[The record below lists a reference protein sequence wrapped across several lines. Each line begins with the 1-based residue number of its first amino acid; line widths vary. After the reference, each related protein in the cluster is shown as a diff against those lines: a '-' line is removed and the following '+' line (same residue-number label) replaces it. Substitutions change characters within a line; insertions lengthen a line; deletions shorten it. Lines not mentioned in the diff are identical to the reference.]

1 MCFVVA
7 GRIRYLDLI
16 CICLLCLA
24 LMVCADFTPPP
35 PRAACCS
42 HKGDWTLGTPTTTIG
57 PQEANTG
64 MCHVYSTSGRA
75 TN

>member
-24 LMVCADFTPPP
+24 LMVCADFCPPPPPPPAGVVAAGNSGVAPKTHNNPPTPPP
-35 PRAACCS
+35 PQ
-42 HKGDWTLGTPTTTIG
+42 KG
-57 PQEANTG
+57 
-64 MCHVYSTSGRA
+64 
-75 TN
+75 